1 MLLSYNVVLLSYNN
15 DTSGMSKLISTS
27 SAFRMSSESTGRVE
41 FSSTSG
47 DHQTNMLLAVDA

>member
-27 SAFRMSSESTGRVE
+27 SAFHMSSESTGRGE
-41 FSSTSG
+41 FSSALH
-47 DHQTNMLLAVDA
+47 DHQTNISLALDA